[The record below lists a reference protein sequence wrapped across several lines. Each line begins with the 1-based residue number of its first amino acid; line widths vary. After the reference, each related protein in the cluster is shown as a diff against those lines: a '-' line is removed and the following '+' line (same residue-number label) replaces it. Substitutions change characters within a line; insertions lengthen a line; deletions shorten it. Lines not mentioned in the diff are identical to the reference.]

1 MLGVNEDFSSRIYF
15 FLLQINDAGISG
27 RLTPSTKDTAIFK
40 SVSSVQ
46 CPLPAKKS
54 YAIKI
59 SNDGVHTSASESV
72 FVLYQ
77 SDCYSCDVSADTTQ
91 ASCSMLVS
99 LHV

>member
-1 MLGVNEDFSSRIYF
+1 MVGINEDFSSRIYF
-15 FLLQINDAGISG
+15 SLLQIDDAGISR
-27 RLTPSTKDTAIFK
+27 RLTPTKDTAIFK

>member
-1 MLGVNEDFSSRIYF
+1 MKIFNKEIYF
-15 FLLQINDAGISG
+15 FLLQINNVGISR
-27 RLTPSTKDTAIFK
+27 RLTTTVDTATFK

-77 SDCYSCDVSADTTQ
+77 SDCYSCDVSADTTH

-99 LHV
+99 RHV